1 MLPLRGAQVR
11 SLAQEL
17 RCHMLP
23 GTAPPQKKRERNQ
36 AKELEPSFTSGQ

>member
-17 RCHMLP
+17 RCHMLL
-23 GTAPPQKKRERNQ
+23 GAAKKKKKERE
-36 AKELEPSFTSGQ
+36 KSG